1 MLFISGILC
10 RFAIL
15 SRSNTVLSK
24 IQPLVLEL
32 SKVSERDQCN
42 SWIFLRFII
51 IVRGYALK

>member
-1 MLFISGILC
+1 MLFMSGILC

-32 SKVSERDQCN
+32 SKVSERDQCD
-42 SWIFLRFII
+42 SWIFLRFS